1 MAYGYIQVAH
11 GTYQSWR
18 TDTIGEAFDV
28 DGSYGCQC
36 WDYASLFWWN
46 VGFPSSPL
54 YPKTG
59 PQGYA
64 SEVWTVSRFQNV
76 AYNGTTYFRL
86 INNLMEVKE
95 GDVIVFSGIPGHIA
109 FADED
114 YTPGAFFIR
123 CVGQNQGG
131 GTPQPGGGTTVSVN
145 NLQTSGFLGAFRY
158 IPWETTPPTP
168 TVQSKPKQKHFP
180 WVLYARKFR
189 DGRR

>member
-1 MAYGYIQVAH
+1 MAYGYISVAH
-11 GTYQSWR
+11 STYQEWR
-18 TDTIGEAFDV
+18 LYTVGEAFDV

-46 VGFPSSPL
+46 VGFPTM

-59 PQGYA
+59 PNQFA

-95 GDVIVFSGIPGHIA
+95 GDIIVFSGIPGHIA
-109 FADED
+109 FADQD
-114 YTPGAFFIR
+114 YSPGSFTIR
-123 CVGQNQGG
+123 CIGQNQGG

-145 NLQTSGFLGAFRY
+145 DLFTSDFLGAFRY
-158 IPWETTPPTP
+158 IPWENTPTP
-168 TVQSKPKQKHFP
+168 TVSKKPIQKRFP

-189 DGRR
+189 NGRR